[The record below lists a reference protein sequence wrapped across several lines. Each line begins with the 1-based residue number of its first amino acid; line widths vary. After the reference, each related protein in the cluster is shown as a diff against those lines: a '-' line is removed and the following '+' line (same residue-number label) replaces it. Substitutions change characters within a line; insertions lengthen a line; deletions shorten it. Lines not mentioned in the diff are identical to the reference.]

1 MDQAAAPL
9 SPPGIA
15 MIIVL
20 VACSIALIGLV
31 VTLPAVKNLFRRNPH
46 TGPGLPHAA
55 TGHR

>member
-1 MDQAAAPL
+1 MDPATSPV

-15 MIIVL
+15 IIIVS

-31 VTLPAVKNLFRRNPH
+31 VTLPAVKNLFRRGAH
-46 TGPGLPHAA
+46 TGSGLPHAI